1 MLTSYLASGRA
12 YCYLKCLL
20 PSVLQFHKVSPFMC
34 LESVQRQVDSVRYRA
49 PSVCTVISEVRAE
62 PLGEPGSS
70 FHVRDHSDGLYY
82 ILNLHIRNNYVLS
95 LLTHPSAVM
104 DGSRA

>member
-1 MLTSYLASGRA
+1 MFAAQRTAVPQGL
-12 YCYLKCLL
+12 CLHG
-20 PSVLQFHKVSPFMC
+20 PA
-34 LESVQRQVDSVRYRA
+34 QRQVDSVRYQA

-95 LLTHPSAVM
+95 LLIHPSAVM
-104 DGSRA
+104 DGLTFSTAVRKISGIC